1 MLNTYC
7 ERPGYLGALR
17 KGGLGIDTF
26 PFQDHMESPLVL

>member
-7 ERPGYLGALR
+7 ERPGNLGALK

-26 PFQDHMESPLVL
+26 PFQDHMELPLIL